1 MVSKQQRIEI
11 DQKILKCVE
20 IFLTSGETMEEL
32 STKTKIPSSSVQRY
46 LNSKRII
53 ELIGQDAY
61 DEVQK
66 KLKENTL
73 EARSKG
79 GTISTIKN
87 TSVRDDDGKFIG
99 NIKR

>member
-20 IFLTSGETMEEL
+20 IFLTSGGTMEEL
-32 STKTKIPSSSVQRY
+32 SEKTKIPSSSVQRY

-66 KLKENTL
+66 NLKENIL

-79 GTISTIKN
+79 GIVSTIKN
-87 TSVRDDDGKFIG
+87 NAVRDDDGKFIG

>member
-20 IFLTSGETMEEL
+20 IFLTSGGTMEEL
-32 STKTKIPSSSVQRY
+32 STKIKIPSSSVQRY